1 MKLISQRSIELAGKA
16 IVAIVLLV
24 PIIIYNTPFFSR
36 PPLTNETRSLFQ
48 GISYKREVR
57 SLPHPVMLHLVN
69 IDLTE
74 PGIGVFVT
82 PGTQQSDKMETNAR
96 TASQFLEEFK
106 LQLAINANFFYP
118 FEENAPWDYF
128 PKNGDRVNNVGQA
141 ISNGKVY
148 SESNSKFPV
157 LCFAANNRARIIA
170 SGACPKGTQQGVAG
184 NKILIQN
191 GKATTIDK
199 YNSQDLK
206 NYSRVVAALDKKGE
220 KLWLLLVD
228 GKQRFYSEGLKA
240 SEVQEILLNLG
251 VDIALNLD
259 GGGSTTLAI
268 ATPAGAKVLN
278 APFQNKIPMQE
289 RPIANHLGFS
299 ANN

>member
-1 MKLISQRSIELAGKA
+1 MNSA
-16 IVAIVLLV
+16 IA
-24 PIIIYNTPFFSR
+24 FAFS
-36 PPLTNETRSLFQ
+36 
-48 GISYKREVR
+48 
-57 SLPHPVMLHLVN
+57 
-69 IDLTE
+69 
-74 PGIGVFVT
+74 
-82 PGTQQSDKMETNAR
+82 
-96 TASQFLEEFK
+96 
-106 LQLAINANFFYP
+106 
-118 FEENAPWDYF
+118 
-128 PKNGDRVNNVGQA
+128 
-141 ISNGKVY
+141 Y

-157 LCFAANNRARIIA
+157 LCFAGNNRARIIA
-170 SGACPKGTQQGVAG
+170 SGTCPKGTQQAVAG

-206 NYSRVVAALDKKGE
+206 NYPRVVAALDKKGE
-220 KLWLLLVD
+220 KLWLLVVD

-251 VDIALNLD
+251 VDMALNLD

-299 ANN
+299 ANKS